1 MMKRPLLWLFLLVL
15 LLPLAACSL
24 PAGGVPP
31 SDPISAVVPAPPT
44 TAAPAAGSTERIVLL
59 YTNDVHG
66 QVEPVSGRSG
76 GLVNLVSLIDR
87 VRAQDPERTIV
98 LDAGDALQGTYVSNS
113 GQGAIMIE
121 AMNLAG
127 YDAWTLGNHEFD
139 FGQDALLS
147 RIAEANFPTVA
158 ANLYDEAT
166 GRPWNVLPYTVLQAG
181 TARVAVIGLAYP
193 NTPGITR
200 RENVEG
206 LDFRPGV
213 ETVRSLLPKV
223 LEESSLVV
231 VLSHLGFDGDRDLAR
246 AVEGI
251 DVIVGGHSHLAQTSP
266 EVVNG
271 TLIVSAGSKGQ
282 SLGRLEIEV
291 DTGTGEVTGYS
302 RGGLLL
308 AVNNDVSP
316 KSEEAQALVD
326 AALAEVA
333 ETKDRPVGQTVRALQ
348 PAREGEFALGNLV
361 VDGMREVGVGDGAA
375 IDVAFHNNAGI
386 RASLPKGTITY
397 GQLYNV
403 LPFDNQLIAMDLS
416 GAQILRILEHSV
428 SDRAGSLQVSGLAF
442 RFDFSNP
449 VGQRVRE
456 VTIGEEPL
464 DSGRSYRVVTI
475 DYLAYGGDGF
485 KTFLDGTN
493 LAYGDGEVWAVAE
506 YVRANSPVDPRVEG
520 RIR

>member
-1 MMKRPLLWLFLLVL
+1 VP
-15 LLPLAACSL
+15 
-24 PAGGVPP
+24 PAGPVTG
-31 SDPISAVVPAPPT
+31 VVPAPPT

-76 GLVNLVSLIDR
+76 GLVNLVSLIENTR
-87 VRAQDPERTIV
+87 EEDPERTIV
-98 LDAGDALQGTYVSNS
+98 LDAGDAIQGTYVSNS
-113 GQGAIMIE
+113 GQGEVMIE

-139 FGQDALLS
+139 FGQDALLA
-147 RIAEANFPTVA
+147 RIAEANFPTLA
-158 ANLYDEAT
+158 ANLYDKAT
-166 GRPWNVLPYTVLQAG
+166 GLPWNVLPYTVVPAG
-181 TARVAVIGLAYP
+181 AARVAVIGLAYP

-200 RENVEG
+200 PANVEG
-206 LDFRPGV
+206 LDFRPAV
-213 ETVRSLLPKV
+213 ETMRALLPKV

-231 VLSHLGFDGDRDLAR
+231 VLSHLGFDGDRELAR
-246 AVEGI
+246 ALDGI
-251 DVIVGGHSHLAQTSP
+251 DVIVGGHSHLSLTGP
-266 EVVNG
+266 DVVNG

-282 SLGRLEIEV
+282 SLGRLEIQV
-291 DTGTGEVTGYS
+291 DTGTGKVTGYS

-308 AVNNDVSP
+308 AVGSDVSP
-316 KSEEAQALVD
+316 RSGEAQALVD

-333 ETKDRPVGQTVRALQ
+333 ATKDRPVGKTVRALQ

-361 VDGMREVGVGDGAA
+361 VDGMREVGVGDGGVA
-375 IDVAFHNNAGI
+375 DVAFHNNAGI

-403 LPFDNQLIAMDLS
+403 LPFDNQLIAMDLT

-449 VGQRVRE
+449 VGRRVRE

-464 DSGRSYRVVTI
+464 DPSRTYRVVTI

-485 KTFLDGTN
+485 KAFLDGTN

-506 YVRANSPVDPRVEG
+506 YIHASSPVDPRVEG

>member
-1 MMKRPLLWLFLLVL
+1 MKRPVLWFVLAVL
-15 LLPLAACSL
+15 LFPLVACSL
-24 PAGGVPP
+24 SSGSVPPAG
-31 SDPISAVVPAPPT
+31 PITGAPPAAPT
-44 TAAPAAGSTERIVLL
+44 TEVPAAGTTERLVLL

-76 GLVNLVSLIDR
+76 GLVNLVSLIDQ
-87 VRAQDPERTIV
+87 VREEDPEHTIL

-113 GQGAIMIE
+113 AQGAVMIQ

-139 FGQDALLS
+139 FGQDALLA
-147 RIAEANFPTVA
+147 RIAQASFPTLA
-158 ANLYDEAT
+158 ANLYDKAT
-166 GRPWNVLPYTVLQAG
+166 GRLWNAQPYTILQAG
-181 TARVAVIGLAYP
+181 AARVAVVGLAYP
-193 NTPGITR
+193 NTPGITKP
-200 RENVEG
+200 ENVEG
-206 LDFRPGV
+206 LDFRRAE
-213 ETVRSLLPKV
+213 ETMRSVLPEV
-223 LEESSLVV
+223 LQQTSLVV
-231 VLSHLGFDGDRDLAR
+231 VLSHLGIDGDRELAQ
-246 AVEGI
+246 AVDGI
-251 DVIVGGHSHLAQTSP
+251 DVIVGGHSHLALTGP
-266 EVVNG
+266 EVANG

-282 SLGRLEIEV
+282 SLGRLALEV

-302 RGGLLL
+302 RGSLLL
-308 AVNNDVSP
+308 AVNADVSP
-316 KSEEAQALVD
+316 VNEEARALVD

-333 ETKDRPVGQTVRALQ
+333 ATKDQPIGQTTRALQ

-375 IDVAFHNNAGI
+375 ADVAFHNNAGI

-403 LPFDNQLIAMDLS
+403 LPFDNQLIAMDLT

-428 SDRAGSLQVSGLAF
+428 TDRAGSLQVSGLSF
-442 RFDFSNP
+442 RFDYSNP

-464 DSGRSYRVVTI
+464 DRQRTYRVVTI

-485 KTFLDGTN
+485 KTFLDGTD

-506 YVRANSPVDPRVEG
+506 YIRANSPVDPRVEG